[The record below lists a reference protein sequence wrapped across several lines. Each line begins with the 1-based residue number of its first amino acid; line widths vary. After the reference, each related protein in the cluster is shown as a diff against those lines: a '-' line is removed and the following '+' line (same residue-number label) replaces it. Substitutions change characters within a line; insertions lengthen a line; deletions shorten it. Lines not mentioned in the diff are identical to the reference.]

1 MSMFLLYKI
10 PMGKRLANTAYKQ
23 KRKRSK
29 KEISELNTSRG
40 IFILNNFQMSSFI
53 H

>member
-1 MSMFLLYKI
+1 
-10 PMGKRLANTAYKQ
+10 MGKRLANTAYKQ

-40 IFILNNFQMSSFI
+40 IFILNNSQMSSFI

>member
-10 PMGKRLANTAYKQ
+10 SMGRRLENAAYKQ

-29 KEISELNTSRG
+29 KEISKLNTSRG
-40 IFILNNFQMSSFI
+40 IFILNNSQMSSFI